1 MGTGHYQMGRVVW
14 GPRARAPA
22 RQSFLPEGRPGRDG
36 HHHPLDDIG
45 PDSFALLSVLSGAR
59 PTRPINFVLVQG
71 WRNRACRGCA
81 IDMFFLHV
89 LGPISAGSSKE
100 QDSYHRVIRTAS
112 CQLVASCMIA
122 IRDHLSAQ
130 RKKGKK

>member
-71 WRNRACRGCA
+71 WRNGDLRGCA
-81 IDMFFLHV
+81 IDMFLLDCPLCDPQALV
-89 LGPISAGSSKE
+89 PEKS
-100 QDSYHRVIRTAS
+100 RTAITES
-112 CQLVASCMIA
+112 SERLLA
-122 IRDHLSAQ
+122 
-130 RKKGKK
+130 